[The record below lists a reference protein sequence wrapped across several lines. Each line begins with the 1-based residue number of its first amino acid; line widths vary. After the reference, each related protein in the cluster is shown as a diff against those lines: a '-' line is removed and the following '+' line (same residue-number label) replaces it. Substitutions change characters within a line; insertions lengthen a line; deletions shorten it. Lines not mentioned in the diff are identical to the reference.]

1 MNQYDAAIAFLLP
14 IVVTLTVKTLSYF
27 VTFKVRNHNVSLMTC
42 ITLGGA
48 LIIPVGI
55 VGLPPLLGFA
65 AGIGI
70 AIYVLTQYTDVPLML
85 EGLIII
91 FSIEIG
97 YAFLERLLI
106 APLLY

>member
-1 MNQYDAAIAFLLP
+1 MNQFDAAIAFLLP
-14 IVVTLTVKTLSYF
+14 IVVTLTVKTISYII
-27 VTFKVRNHNVSLMTC
+27 VFKIRDHTVALMTC
-42 ITLGGA
+42 VTLGGA
-48 LIIPVGI
+48 LIVPVGI

-70 AIYVLTQYTDVPLML
+70 AIYILTQYTDVPLLL
-85 EGLIII
+85 EGLIVI
-91 FSIEIG
+91 FGIEIG